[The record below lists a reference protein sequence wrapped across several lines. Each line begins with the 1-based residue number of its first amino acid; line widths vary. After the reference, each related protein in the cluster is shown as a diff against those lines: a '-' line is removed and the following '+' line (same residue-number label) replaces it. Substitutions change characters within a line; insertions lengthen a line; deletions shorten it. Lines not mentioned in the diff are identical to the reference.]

1 MSKESIHVVLDEN
14 NVGSVSSTSTKDLRL
29 SKYYDEEED
38 KAKSDK
44 ANTQS
49 LSQSTLNPPEMTLK
63 PLK

>member
-1 MSKESIHVVLDEN
+1 VVLDEN

>member
-1 MSKESIHVVLDEN
+1 LSKESIHVVLDEN